1 MVSTMTAIFVRADD
15 VLRRRHQPRHTITS
29 WRSWVD
35 LITLIVLFGI
45 FYGAVI
51 GTFGGLDVERSWHL
65 VYSAV
70 KIPLLLLA
78 TFVVSLP
85 SFFVLNSLFG
95 LRQDFGDSMRS
106 LVAAQAA
113 LAIVLASLAPFTML
127 WYLSSADYQW
137 AILCNVVMFTIAS
150 LAAQWLLR
158 GYYRPL
164 VRQNRNHRWMLWSW
178 IVVYALVGI
187 QMGWILRPFIGS
199 PGAPVQFFRTG
210 AWDNAYVIVGR
221 LIWQAIVGS

>member
-1 MVSTMTAIFVRADD
+1 MTAICMRADD
-15 VLRRRHQPRHTITS
+15 VLRRRYQPGHTVAS
-29 WRSWVD
+29 WRSWAD
-35 LITLIVLFGI
+35 LIMLIVLFGI

-51 GTFGGLDVERSWHL
+51 GTFGGLGAERSWHL
-65 VYSAV
+65 VYSAI

-95 LRQDFGDSMRS
+95 LRRDFVDSMRS

-113 LAIVLASLAPFTML
+113 LAIVLASLAPLTML
-127 WYLSSADYQW
+127 WYLSSADYQL

-164 VRQNRNHRWMLWSW
+164 VRQNRKHRWMLWSW
-178 IVVYALVGI
+178 IAVYALVGI

-199 PGAPVQFFRTG
+199 PGQPVQFFRTG
-210 AWDNAYVIVGR
+210 AWDNAYVIVAR
-221 LIWQAIVGS
+221 LIWQTIVGS